1 MDTLKQNTL
10 VILVSVVL
18 ALFGA
23 WFLGVGG
30 TNTETVTREV
40 VKEIQKGQ
48 PLGALSSPNIS
59 SPYLSWG
66 DMTTYRSQTVL
77 TNATAA
83 TNTPCILT
91 SPAATSTLRFAALRV
106 STASS
111 TATGWHVSKG
121 TGTSEAT
128 TTANSLGSY
137 ALGASTLGTMTL
149 RPALSTVD
157 PVSVFA
163 PNSKLVWTIAGTAI
177 ADTTKFNG
185 VCQAEW
191 DVL

>member
-1 MDTLKQNTL
+1 MDTIKQNTL
-10 VILVSVVL
+10 PIAVAVVL
-18 ALFGA
+18 SLLGA
-23 WFLGVGG
+23 WMLGVGG

-40 VKEIQKGQ
+40 VKEIRQD
-48 PLGALSSPNIS
+48 PSLGALSNPDIS
-59 SPYLSWG
+59 SPYISWG
-66 DMTTYRSQTVL
+66 GMATYRAQVPLS
-77 TNATAA
+77 NATAA

-137 ALGASTLGTMTL
+137 ALSSGALGTMTL

-163 PNSKLVWTIAGTAI
+163 PNSKLVWTIAGTVI
-177 ADTTKFNG
+177 ADTSKFNG